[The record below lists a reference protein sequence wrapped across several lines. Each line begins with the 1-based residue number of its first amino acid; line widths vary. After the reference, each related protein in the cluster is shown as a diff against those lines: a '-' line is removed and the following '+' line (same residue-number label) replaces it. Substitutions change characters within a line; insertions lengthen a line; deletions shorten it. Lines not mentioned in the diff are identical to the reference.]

1 VASSIT
7 GGSVTYASGGDV
19 ATAVAGGANT
29 GEGGSGNL
37 ANTGGYINGGSG
49 IVIIRY
55 KFQN

>member
-1 VASSIT
+1 MASSIT

-29 GEGGSGNL
+29 GEGGAGNV
-37 ANTGGYINGGSG
+37 ANTGGAINGGSG
-49 IVIIRY
+49 IIIVRY